1 MGGYEGDECNTEKA
15 SNDATK
21 KADLFE
27 KRVERLAESLEEEE
41 EEEKSSSTVIVD
53 ETSTMEIED
62 GADVEVEGGVTTIRG
77 ELDVKEG
84 ATLSVKSSAVIDL
97 RSAEE
102 ESIDMKADKVMATIQ
117 YKYTTDPKK
126 KCDIEKYASVHSEFC
141 CTKNYGKGC
150 EEEEKTIAVSGDLD
164 IKDTATVKVDSLE
177 TKGNGRFKV
186 SGRAK
191 MIVSK
196 DPRSKKKDKQEGKSL
211 FEKKTRRTKRIAE
224 NVEKMFKDSTNE
236 PTKEKL
242 NQKLRDL
249 GAMKSEKAEEP
260 DVDEKEAK
268 RQISKAFHIK
278 RRAIS
283 LVCSDKKVRKLK
295 EKDVNNVDKKRCRD
309 MDPTVK
315 ELKDAI
321 EGRGLDIPTTLVTA
335 DDSTTK
341 TLKWDLWKMAS
352 KTRVMAKLMAK
363 DGQYNKKNAEKEEV
377 KTKEQRDI
385 SIKLALKKILK
396 KKKLLNIQK
405 QKKDKRIENAVKEE
419 PTITTEEAN
428 KKEDESVDRECIM
441 CIKSIPTCDPSC
453 NKCAVKRSTCSTCSE
468 AICLDVVEKEIDDLV
483 TLDEIL
489 DKAIEEEEK
498 EIEEKEETIDFEMTS
513 DTTLEIEG
521 GEMRLEGKGAIKG
534 KVKIDGSSKVVCGRG
549 AYVEMTSD
557 DDEDDA
563 PNSAEEEDDAVETK
577 ADDELD
583 DTPRTTV
590 DGTVELEAGPK
601 LEVDS
606 MTVGPTGGI
615 SGAGDLRIKSDPRTI
630 AVKEDPDAAAGTKE
644 KKWRSKRSKFKI
656 SSGDVLDDTAKTAA
670 KMERKKRAYERK
682 ANSYLKR
689 KGKGDVTT
697 TDKELLA
704 VVKELKLNTKED
716 GVTPGDELVPEDDAA
731 MDRKEMMKR
740 LSKAKSEDERAN
752 KLLKV
757 DKKEVQKQKKKD
769 TSLATDEDDKDLMIE
784 EGLKALGISDKALA
798 LAKKNKATT
807 GNKDLKKAA
816 SKYWRY
822 ARTMQTR
829 GVKRTC
835 GTTQP
840 EKDYIKN
847 YAKTWVVTSFRDKA
861 TQPEKDEIDAKINAK
876 KTRETATKF
885 PEEDQIIEEIAL
897 WDELKEEKEDEVIEE
912 LEATEVTTTDST
924 KK

>member
-1 MGGYEGDECNTEKA
+1 MG
-15 SNDATK
+15 
-21 KADLFE
+21 
-27 KRVERLAESLEEEE
+27 
-41 EEEKSSSTVIVD
+41 
-53 ETSTMEIED
+53 
-62 GADVEVEGGVTTIRG
+62 
-77 ELDVKEG
+77 
-84 ATLSVKSSAVIDL
+84 
-97 RSAEE
+97 
-102 ESIDMKADKVMATIQ
+102 
-117 YKYTTDPKK
+117 
-126 KCDIEKYASVHSEFC
+126 
-141 CTKNYGKGC
+141 
-150 EEEEKTIAVSGDLD
+150 
-164 IKDTATVKVDSLE
+164 
-177 TKGNGRFKV
+177 
-186 SGRAK
+186 
-191 MIVSK
+191 
-196 DPRSKKKDKQEGKSL
+196 
-211 FEKKTRRTKRIAE
+211 
-224 NVEKMFKDSTNE
+224 
-236 PTKEKL
+236 
-242 NQKLRDL
+242 
-249 GAMKSEKAEEP
+249 
-260 DVDEKEAK
+260 
-268 RQISKAFHIK
+268 HIK

-295 EKDVNNVDKKRCRD
+295 EKDAKNVDKKRCRD

-335 DDSTTK
+335 DDTTTK

-385 SIKLALKKILK
+385 SIKIALKKILK

-428 KKEDESVDRECIM
+428 KKEDESVDRECIKLIE
-441 CIKSIPTCDPSC
+441 CIKSTCDPSC

-498 EIEEKEETIDFEMTS
+498 EIQEKEETIDFEMTS

-590 DGTVELEAGPK
+590 DGTVELEEGAK

-615 SGAGDLRIKSDPRTI
+615 SGAGDLRIRSDPRTI
-630 AVKEDPDAAAGTKE
+630 AVKEDPNAAAGTKE

-670 KMERKKRAYERK
+670 KMERRKKAHERK
-682 ANSYLKR
+682 AKSYLKS
-689 KGKGDVTT
+689 KGMCPGATT
-697 TDKELLA
+697 VKELL
-704 VVKELKLNTKED
+704 VCLKELKLNTKPD
-716 GVTPGDELVPEDDAA
+716 GVTP
-731 MDRKEMMKR
+731 
-740 LSKAKSEDERAN
+740 EDERAN

-757 DKKEVQKQKKKD
+757 GKKEVQKQKKKD
-769 TSLATDEDDKDLMIE
+769 TSLATDEDDK
-784 EGLKALGISDKALA
+784 
-798 LAKKNKATT
+798 
-807 GNKDLKKAA
+807 
-816 SKYWRY
+816 
-822 ARTMQTR
+822 
-829 GVKRTC
+829 
-835 GTTQP
+835 
-840 EKDYIKN
+840 
-847 YAKTWVVTSFRDKA
+847 
-861 TQPEKDEIDAKINAK
+861 
-876 KTRETATKF
+876 
-885 PEEDQIIEEIAL
+885 
-897 WDELKEEKEDEVIEE
+897 
-912 LEATEVTTTDST
+912 
-924 KK
+924 

>member
-1 MGGYEGDECNTEKA
+1 
-15 SNDATK
+15 
-21 KADLFE
+21 
-27 KRVERLAESLEEEE
+27 
-41 EEEKSSSTVIVD
+41 
-53 ETSTMEIED
+53 
-62 GADVEVEGGVTTIRG
+62 
-77 ELDVKEG
+77 
-84 ATLSVKSSAVIDL
+84 
-97 RSAEE
+97 
-102 ESIDMKADKVMATIQ
+102 
-117 YKYTTDPKK
+117 
-126 KCDIEKYASVHSEFC
+126 
-141 CTKNYGKGC
+141 
-150 EEEEKTIAVSGDLD
+150 
-164 IKDTATVKVDSLE
+164 
-177 TKGNGRFKV
+177 
-186 SGRAK
+186 
-191 MIVSK
+191 
-196 DPRSKKKDKQEGKSL
+196 
-211 FEKKTRRTKRIAE
+211 
-224 NVEKMFKDSTNE
+224 
-236 PTKEKL
+236 
-242 NQKLRDL
+242 
-249 GAMKSEKAEEP
+249 
-260 DVDEKEAK
+260 

-295 EKDVNNVDKKRCRD
+295 EKDVKNVDKKRCRD

-335 DDSTTK
+335 DDTTTK

-385 SIKLALKKILK
+385 SIKIALKKILK

-453 NKCAVKRSTCSTCSE
+453 NKCSIKRSTCSTCSE

-590 DGTVELEAGPK
+590 DGTVELEEGAK

-670 KMERKKRAYERK
+670 KMERKKRAHERK
-682 ANSYLKR
+682 GCSYLKR
-689 KGKGDVTT
+689 KGKCKCDETT
-697 TDKELLA
+697 TDKELL
-704 VVKELKLNTKED
+704 VCLKELKLNTKPD
-716 GVTPGDELVPEDDAA
+716 GVT
-731 MDRKEMMKR
+731 
-740 LSKAKSEDERAN
+740 
-752 KLLKV
+752 
-757 DKKEVQKQKKKD
+757 
-769 TSLATDEDDKDLMIE
+769 
-784 EGLKALGISDKALA
+784 
-798 LAKKNKATT
+798 
-807 GNKDLKKAA
+807 
-816 SKYWRY
+816 
-822 ARTMQTR
+822 
-829 GVKRTC
+829 
-835 GTTQP
+835 
-840 EKDYIKN
+840 
-847 YAKTWVVTSFRDKA
+847 
-861 TQPEKDEIDAKINAK
+861 
-876 KTRETATKF
+876 
-885 PEEDQIIEEIAL
+885 
-897 WDELKEEKEDEVIEE
+897 
-912 LEATEVTTTDST
+912 
-924 KK
+924 

>member
-1 MGGYEGDECNTEKA
+1 MGYEGDECNTEKA

-141 CTKNYGKGC
+141 CKKNYGKGC

-164 IKDTATVKVDSLE
+164 IKVT
-177 TKGNGRFKV
+177 
-186 SGRAK
+186 GRAK

-196 DPRSKKKDKQEGKSL
+196 DPRSKKEDKKSKPGVTLGSVSKDKQEGKSL

-224 NVEKMFKDSTNE
+224 NVEKMFKDSTDE

-295 EKDVNNVDKKRCRD
+295 EKDVKNVDKKRCRD

-335 DDSTTK
+335 DDTTTK

-385 SIKLALKKILK
+385 SIKIALKKILK

-441 CIKSIPTCDPSC
+441 CSKSIPTCDPSC

-498 EIEEKEETIDFEMTS
+498 EIEEKEEPIDFEMTS

-521 GEMRLEGKGAIKG
+521 GEMR
-534 KVKIDGSSKVVCGRG
+534 
-549 AYVEMTSD
+549 
-557 DDEDDA
+557 
-563 PNSAEEEDDAVETK
+563 
-577 ADDELD
+577 
-583 DTPRTTV
+583 
-590 DGTVELEAGPK
+590 
-601 LEVDS
+601 
-606 MTVGPTGGI
+606 
-615 SGAGDLRIKSDPRTI
+615 
-630 AVKEDPDAAAGTKE
+630 
-644 KKWRSKRSKFKI
+644 
-656 SSGDVLDDTAKTAA
+656 
-670 KMERKKRAYERK
+670 
-682 ANSYLKR
+682 
-689 KGKGDVTT
+689 
-697 TDKELLA
+697 
-704 VVKELKLNTKED
+704 
-716 GVTPGDELVPEDDAA
+716 
-731 MDRKEMMKR
+731 
-740 LSKAKSEDERAN
+740 
-752 KLLKV
+752 
-757 DKKEVQKQKKKD
+757 
-769 TSLATDEDDKDLMIE
+769 
-784 EGLKALGISDKALA
+784 
-798 LAKKNKATT
+798 
-807 GNKDLKKAA
+807 
-816 SKYWRY
+816 
-822 ARTMQTR
+822 
-829 GVKRTC
+829 
-835 GTTQP
+835 
-840 EKDYIKN
+840 
-847 YAKTWVVTSFRDKA
+847 
-861 TQPEKDEIDAKINAK
+861 
-876 KTRETATKF
+876 
-885 PEEDQIIEEIAL
+885 
-897 WDELKEEKEDEVIEE
+897 
-912 LEATEVTTTDST
+912 
-924 KK
+924 

>member
-77 ELDVKEG
+77 GLDVKEG
-84 ATLSVKSSAVIDL
+84 ATLSAKSSAVIDL

-196 DPRSKKKDKQEGKSL
+196 DPRSKKEDKKSKPGVTLGSVSKDKQEGKSL
-211 FEKKTRRTKRIAE
+211 FEKKTRGTKRIAE
-224 NVEKMFKDSTNE
+224 NVEKIFKDSTDE
-236 PTKEKL
+236 PTKEIL

-268 RQISKAFHIK
+268 RRISKAFHIK

-295 EKDVNNVDKKRCRD
+295 KKDVKNVDKKRCRD

-335 DDSTTK
+335 DDTTTK

-377 KTKEQRDI
+377 KTKEERDI
-385 SIKLALKKILK
+385 SIKIALKKILK
-396 KKKLLNIQK
+396 KKELKMPSKKNQQLLP
-405 QKKDKRIENAVKEE
+405 KKRTKKKMKVLIVNVSCVLNQYQPVIHPATNVLSNVRLVPLAVKQ
-419 PTITTEEAN
+419 
-428 KKEDESVDRECIM
+428 SV
-441 CIKSIPTCDPSC
+441 
-453 NKCAVKRSTCSTCSE
+453 
-468 AICLDVVEKEIDDLV
+468 
-483 TLDEIL
+483 
-489 DKAIEEEEK
+489 
-498 EIEEKEETIDFEMTS
+498 
-513 DTTLEIEG
+513 
-521 GEMRLEGKGAIKG
+521 
-534 KVKIDGSSKVVCGRG
+534 
-549 AYVEMTSD
+549 
-557 DDEDDA
+557 
-563 PNSAEEEDDAVETK
+563 
-577 ADDELD
+577 
-583 DTPRTTV
+583 
-590 DGTVELEAGPK
+590 
-601 LEVDS
+601 
-606 MTVGPTGGI
+606 
-615 SGAGDLRIKSDPRTI
+615 
-630 AVKEDPDAAAGTKE
+630 
-644 KKWRSKRSKFKI
+644 
-656 SSGDVLDDTAKTAA
+656 
-670 KMERKKRAYERK
+670 
-682 ANSYLKR
+682 
-689 KGKGDVTT
+689 
-697 TDKELLA
+697 
-704 VVKELKLNTKED
+704 
-716 GVTPGDELVPEDDAA
+716 
-731 MDRKEMMKR
+731 
-740 LSKAKSEDERAN
+740 
-752 KLLKV
+752 
-757 DKKEVQKQKKKD
+757 
-769 TSLATDEDDKDLMIE
+769 
-784 EGLKALGISDKALA
+784 
-798 LAKKNKATT
+798 
-807 GNKDLKKAA
+807 
-816 SKYWRY
+816 
-822 ARTMQTR
+822 
-829 GVKRTC
+829 
-835 GTTQP
+835 
-840 EKDYIKN
+840 
-847 YAKTWVVTSFRDKA
+847 
-861 TQPEKDEIDAKINAK
+861 
-876 KTRETATKF
+876 
-885 PEEDQIIEEIAL
+885 
-897 WDELKEEKEDEVIEE
+897 
-912 LEATEVTTTDST
+912 
-924 KK
+924 